1 MSRTISIFYQSIK
14 LSLSSKYLYIAPI
27 SGIAVT
33 LFLSI
38 AAYRYP
44 GDIAVSSAEYAI
56 GKGIEL
62 TNFLACLLAVFVAS
76 GSSQSVYELE
86 LTKPIPRW
94 KYFLFQTLGEI
105 VFPVATVVSVMLGI
119 QLYLFSKGEPFY
131 HEILVAIGLITIA
144 IVAIVGLIKVL
155 SLVVEGMP
163 ALAFGLAAVLFS
175 TQAFR
180 GALARLDF
188 PWDVLLY
195 MLPDLQTPQ
204 LIASFYLHGMDIEWK
219 YLLEP
224 AVYAVISFLVAIV
237 IFERKDFC

>member
-1 MSRTISIFYQSIK
+1 MSRAISIFYQSIK

-44 GDIAVSSAEYAI
+44 GDLAVSPAKYAI

-62 TNFLACLLAVFVAS
+62 ANFFGCLLSVFVAS

-86 LTKPIPRW
+86 LTKPIPQW

-105 VFPVATVVSVMLGI
+105 VFPLGTVVSIMLGI

-131 HEILVAIGLITIA
+131 KEIIIVIVLITIA
-144 IVAIVGLIKVL
+144 IVAIIGFIKVL
-155 SLVVEGMP
+155 SLILDDLP
-163 ALAFGLAAVLFS
+163 ALAFGLTVVLFS

-180 GALARLDF
+180 GALARLYF

-204 LIASFYLHGMDIEWK
+204 LIASLYLHGMDIEWK
-219 YLLEP
+219 YLLGP
-224 AVYAVISFLVAIV
+224 VAYAIISFLVAIV
-237 IFERKDFC
+237 IFERKDL

>member
-56 GKGIEL
+56 EKGIEL
-62 TNFLACLLAVFVAS
+62 ANFFGCLLSVFVAS

-105 VFPVATVVSVMLGI
+105 VFPLGTVVSIMLGI

-131 HEILVAIGLITIA
+131 KEIIIVIVLITIA
-144 IVAIVGLIKVL
+144 IVAIIGFIKVL
-155 SLVVEGMP
+155 SLILDDLP
-163 ALAFGLAAVLFS
+163 ALAFGLTVVLFS

-180 GALARLDF
+180 GALARLCF

-195 MLPDLQTPQ
+195 MIPDLQTPQ

-219 YLLEP
+219 YLLGP
-224 AVYAVISFLVAIV
+224 VAYAIISFLVAIV
-237 IFERKDFC
+237 IFERKDL

>member
-1 MSRTISIFYQSIK
+1 MSRAISIFYQSIK

-94 KYFLFQTLGEI
+94 KYFLFQTLGET
-105 VFPVATVVSVMLGI
+105 VFPLATVVSIMLGI
-119 QLYLFSKGEPFY
+119 QLYLFSEGEPFY
-131 HEILVAIGLITIA
+131 KEIIIAIVLITIA
-144 IVAIVGLIKVL
+144 IVAIIGFIKVL
-155 SLVVEGMP
+155 SLIIDNLP
-163 ALAFGLAAVLFS
+163 ALAFGLATVMFS

-180 GALARLDF
+180 GTLVRLDF

-195 MLPDLQTPQ
+195 MIPDLQTPQ

-219 YLLEP
+219 YLLSP
-224 AVYAVISFLVAIV
+224 VAYATISFLVAIV
-237 IFERKDFC
+237 IFERKDL